1 MTGDKPF
8 KLVILISGSGSNLQ
22 ALIDAIACGQ
32 LDVQIVG
39 VISNRSSAEGLVR
52 AKCSNIP
59 TRIIDHNHFDDR
71 NKYDNRLAETV
82 KSYSPDLVV
91 LAGFMRIL
99 GPRFVDRFIGRLIN
113 IHSNTAQIGRMAVIK
128 EWRRHNIGT
137 KLLHELENH
146 AKTQGFTHLILHA
159 QVYVQKFYQGN
170 GYTATGDIFLD
181 ENIPHILMEKK
192 LT

>member
-1 MTGDKPF
+1 MNSRTDET
-8 KLVILISGSGSNLQ
+8 VIVRIVVSQ
-22 ALIDAIACGQ
+22 ADMKSCLAIRTDVFVSEQGVDIKHEVDIYDETCVHAIALMGSTP
-32 LDVQIVG
+32 VG
-39 VISNRSSAEGLVR
+39 
-52 AKCSNIP
+52 
-59 TRIIDHNHFDDR
+59 T
-71 NKYDNRLAETV
+71 
-82 KSYSPDLVV
+82 
-91 LAGFMRIL
+91 
-99 GPRFVDRFIGRLIN
+99 GRLIN

-146 AKTQGFTHLILHA
+146 AKTQGFTYLILHA